1 MKRLS
6 QLLCG
11 AAVVLMAVSAAS
23 HVQAQTASGRALL
36 AYKEGV
42 TPEQENKDRLACHQW
57 AVEQTGF
64 DPSAIF
70 QAQQAGIDTRT
81 ILKVTGKLDTAAGS
95 TDPRWG
101 SGGLANARGTADVRR
116 LNDLYASY
124 LTAGR
129 LCLEARGYTVAQ

>member
-1 MKRLS
+1 MRRLS

-11 AAVVLMAVSAAS
+11 VAVVLMAASAAS
-23 HVQAQTASGRALL
+23 HVHAQSATGRALM
-36 AYKEGV
+36 AYKDGV
-42 TPEQENKDRLACHQW
+42 TPEQENKDRAACHQW

-81 ILKVTGKLDTAAGS
+81 ILKVTGKLDTAAGN